1 MEFTNQMKLE
11 FSSRSENEKF
21 SRTAVGAFAA
31 LMDPT
36 MEELME
42 IKTVISEAVSN
53 AVIHG
58 YGGREDGVITVEAK
72 ITRTGDFVMSVA
84 DQGVGIGDVIQ
95 AREPLFTTKASEERS
110 GMGFTV
116 MESFTDKM
124 EVWSE
129 PGKGTKVT
137 MIKRLDAYYGDACE

>member
-1 MEFTNQMKLE
+1 MAVINEMKLE
-11 FSSRSENEKF
+11 FPSKSENEKF

-31 LMDPT
+31 LLDPT

-58 YGGREDGVITVEAK
+58 YNGREDGLITVEAK
-72 ITRTGDFVMSVA
+72 ITNAGELIMIVT
-84 DQGVGIGDVIQ
+84 DQGIGIGDVEK
-95 AREPLFTTKASEERS
+95 AREPLFTTRAEEERS

-116 MESFTDKM
+116 MESFSDQLDI
-124 EVWSE
+124 VSE
-129 PGKGTKVT
+129 PEKGTTVT
-137 MIKRLDAYYGDACE
+137 MVKRLDTYYGG

>member
-1 MEFTNQMKLE
+1 MKYRNEMKLE
-11 FSSRSENEKF
+11 FPSRSENEQF
-21 SRTAVGAFAA
+21 SRAAVGAFAA

-58 YGGREDGVITVEAK
+58 YCGKADGIITVEAAV
-72 ITRTGDFVMSVA
+72 TEDGELVMTVA
-84 DQGVGIGDVIQ
+84 DQGVGIGNVEQ
-95 AREPLFTTKASEERS
+95 AREPLFTTKAEEERS

-116 MESFTDKM
+116 MESFTDSL
-124 EVWSE
+124 EIVSE
-129 PGKGTKVT
+129 PGTGTKVT
-137 MIKRLDAYYGDACE
+137 MKKRLDTYYGG